1 MAHISI
7 TARFTSD
14 VDMRYDYRRILK
26 YVIASSRGVS
36 RIKRKGGLS
45 HKGSGLF
52 VRRVRGNFLGGP
64 FGAADIHCFRQFIDW
79 FNQKEY
85 DFALLFC
92 LHSVYDNTR
101 DRISRS

>member
-45 HKGSGLF
+45 PKGSGLF
-52 VRRVRGNFLGGP
+52 VRRARGNF
-64 FGAADIHCFRQFIDW
+64 HCFRQFIDC
-79 FNQKEY
+79 FNQKEC
-85 DFALLFC
+85 DFAMLFC
-92 LHSVYDNTR
+92 LHSAYDNTR